1 MIDAPLRR
9 GQAPF
14 LLPTRVE
21 VNGEPNPKALA
32 ALAKRILYPPAKW
45 KDELDDRTSARG
57 LLAVT
62 FAGEL
67 PGGGHAVLYLR
78 AKAGREPPVCA
89 IHGPLHPLGHNAG
102 KRGWQPFVLPLVTAE
117 GSEVE
122 PLGLVPDLTINT
134 NINAPLSRM
143 LLGRL

>member
-21 VNGEPNPKALA
+21 VGGEPNPKALA

-57 LLAVT
+57 LLTVT

-78 AKAGREPPVCA
+78 ARSGKAPPVCA
-89 IHGPLHPLGHNAG
+89 VHGALQPLGHNAG
-102 KRGWQPFVLPLVTAE
+102 KRGWQPFILPIEL
-117 GSEVE
+117 SLE
-122 PLGLVPDLTINT
+122 PDMTITT
-134 NINAPLSRM
+134 NINAPLSCL
-143 LLGRL
+143 LLGRW